1 MCKSKDA
8 LFQRAGISRLRTVMR
23 AGGASHLSGAVD
35 LGAGEAL
42 LALIL
47 AASSASPAANKNH
60 THRGGGIEPARNVSD
75 VARTRVETAK
85 EVAREALEAMEELA
99 AADATAAAMAKRRGV
114 IEATRDSS
122 RDPSLDGDTRARLR
136 VLHARLLEAAA
147 RDEGR

>member
-8 LFQRAGISRLRTVMR
+8 LFQRAGISRLRAVMR
-23 AGGASHLSGAVD
+23 GGGASHLSGAVD

-75 VARTRVETAK
+75 VARTRVETATTLRASSQMALDD
-85 EVAREALEAMEELA
+85 ARHAI
-99 AADATAAAMAKRRGV
+99 G
-114 IEATRDSS
+114 SY
-122 RDPSLDGDTRARLR
+122 GDCSPK
-136 VLHARLLEAAA
+136 
-147 RDEGR
+147 